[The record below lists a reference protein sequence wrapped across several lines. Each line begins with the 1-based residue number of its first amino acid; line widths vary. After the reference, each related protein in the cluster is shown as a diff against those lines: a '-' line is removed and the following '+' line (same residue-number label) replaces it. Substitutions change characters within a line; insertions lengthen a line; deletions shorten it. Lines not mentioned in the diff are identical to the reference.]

1 MKRVVTVAANVLTCL
16 GDLDATWSGLLSCQS
31 GLVLQ
36 QMNGFDNKWP
46 LGLIDGLHEP
56 IGSNQRLEILFDRL
70 FQTLPDLPE
79 NTSLICA
86 TTKGAV
92 DELLDCRNP
101 CSGQPWHLA
110 GQLSERLNLKG
121 ETHTVSAA
129 CASGTIAIIQGAMRI
144 AAGECENVL
153 VVGVDLVSRFVLS
166 GFAGLKALSLKGCR
180 PFDVGRDGLSLGE
193 GAGWV
198 LLSSEDN
205 VCWTPGSMTA
215 EITGWG
221 ISCDASHITAPCRN
235 ASGLIASLEQTASGI
250 RTEVGGINAHGTGT
264 IHNDAMELV
273 AFSRVYNK
281 YHTPIPV
288 CSVKGAIGH
297 CLGAAGVIEIA
308 LSLKCLNDAILPPT
322 VGLVDAAD
330 STVALAGK
338 SPLPLLYPSILSCN
352 SGFGGINAAV
362 LLACHGDQFSVY

>member
-1 MKRVVTVAANVLTCL
+1 MKRVVTVAADVLTSL
-16 GDLDATWSGLLSCQS
+16 GDLDATWSALLNCQS
-31 GLVLQ
+31 GLVSRHID
-36 QMNGFDNKWP
+36 GFDNKWP
-46 LGLIDGLHEP
+46 LGLIDGLHETL
-56 IGSNQRLEILFDRL
+56 GSNKRLEILFDHL
-70 FQTLPDLPE
+70 FQTLPSLPE

-101 CSGQPWHLA
+101 SSGQPWHIA
-110 GQLSERLNLKG
+110 GQLAERLHTW
-121 ETHTVSAA
+121 ETHTISAA

-144 AAGECENVL
+144 AGGECENVL
-153 VVGVDLVSRFVLS
+153 VVGVDLISRFVLS
-166 GFAGLKALSLKGCR
+166 GFASLKALSPSRCR
-180 PFDVGRDGLSLGE
+180 PFDAGRDGLSLGE

-205 VCWTPGSMTA
+205 ARWTPGPVTA
-215 EITGWG
+215 QLTGWG
-221 ISCDASHITAPCRN
+221 ISCDAKHITAPCKN
-235 ASGLIASLEQTASGI
+235 ASGLVAALEQATGGI
-250 RTEVGGINAHGTGT
+250 KTEVGGINAHGTGT

-273 AFSRVYNK
+273 AFSKVFNA
-281 YHTPIPV
+281 TPPLPV

-308 LSLKCLNDAILPPT
+308 LSLKSLNDNVLPPT
-322 VGLVDAAD
+322 VGLITAAD

-338 SPLPLLYPSILSCN
+338 STLPLLYPSILSCN

-362 LLACHGDQFSVY
+362 LLEHQ

>member
-1 MKRVVTVAANVLTCL
+1 MKKVVTVAADVLTSL
-16 GDLDATWSGLLSCQS
+16 GDLDATWSGLLNCQS
-31 GLVLQ
+31 GLVSWQ
-36 QMNGFDNKWP
+36 IDGFENKWP
-46 LGLIDGLHEP
+46 LGLIDGLYET
-56 IGSNQRLEILFDRL
+56 IGSNQRLEILFDHL
-70 FQTLPDLPE
+70 FQSLPNLSE
-79 NTSLICA
+79 NTSLLCA

-101 CSGQPWHLA
+101 YSGQPWHIA
-110 GQLSERLNLKG
+110 GQLAKRLHITG
-121 ETHTVSAA
+121 ETNTISAA

-144 AAGECENVL
+144 AGGECENVL
-153 VVGVDLVSRFVLS
+153 VVGVDLISRFVLS
-166 GFAGLKALSLKGCR
+166 GFASLKALSPTGCR
-180 PFDVGRDGLSLGE
+180 PFDAGRDGLSLGE

-205 VCWTPGSMTA
+205 VRWAPGPMTA
-215 EITGWG
+215 QLKGWG
-221 ISCDASHITAPCRN
+221 ISCDAKHITAPCKN
-235 ASGLIASLEQTASGI
+235 ASGLIASLDQATGGLKREL
-250 RTEVGGINAHGTGT
+250 GGINAHGTGT

-273 AFSRVYNK
+273 GFSKAFNASP
-281 YHTPIPV
+281 PIPV

-308 LSLKCLNDAILPPT
+308 LSLKSLSDNVLPPT
-322 VGLVDAAD
+322 VGLVTAAD

-362 LLACHGDQFSVY
+362 LLEHQGR